1 MDPEISISTVIRS
14 HEDPRK
20 VIDSIMGLFPQ
31 WTPSSN
37 PVVQKFPNNR
47 EDIEISGT
55 AESLDNVL
63 SILRDNRILDTAL
76 DAMTMNMRDGKT
88 TFSLSRQ
95 SALVGKVSF
104 VLDGIALGGTMEICL
119 QGEDLGIWLE
129 QQTWHVG
136 RDTVPR
142 SVGDDLA
149 MSDRGEP
156 MEWFD
161 SNGRKMKNQD

>member
-76 DAMTMNMRDGKT
+76 DAMSMNMRDGKT

-104 VLDGIALGGTMEICL
+104 VLDGIPLGGTMEICL
-119 QGEDLGIWLE
+119 QGEDLGFGWSNKLGMLVGTQFREVWVTIWRCPIE
-129 QQTWHVG
+129 GSQWSGSTRIDV
-136 RDTVPR
+136 R
-142 SVGDDLA
+142 
-149 MSDRGEP
+149 
-156 MEWFD
+156 
-161 SNGRKMKNQD
+161 